1 MGRAIRLL
9 EQEPREQRGRRLVEP
24 LREQVIHLFAK
35 VRGVIQTG
43 ELERLQGYFRSVASY
58 FAGKKLRAAA

>member
-1 MGRAIRLL
+1 
-9 EQEPREQRGRRLVEP
+9 